1 MRRAEVV
8 AGAALL
14 LGVPLV
20 LAMAVALP
28 NLLQSRMPQLPATLQ
43 AQLRARDTLW
53 QGLDAGSRQ
62 RLRQRIAA
70 WDASAQG
77 ARRERR
83 ERWQA
88 WQALP
93 PDQRLAVQAAALAF
107 AALPA
112 DRQHQ
117 LRMQFAQ
124 CDATGRHGWLLGP
137 ALGADFEALQPLLLT
152 VPPPERLPL
161 LDALRGLAPAERAD
175 LAVLAQRTAPQ
186 ERDALRRGLISTA
199 AGNRGA
205 WLQAQ
210 LAR

>member
-1 MRRAEVV
+1 MRRAEIVLV
-8 AGAALL
+8 AALL

-20 LAMAVALP
+20 LAVAVALP
-28 NLLQSRMPQLPATLQ
+28 NLLQARIPQLPATLQ
-43 AQLRARDTLW
+43 AQLRARDALW
-53 QGLDAGSRQ
+53 LGLDAESR
-62 RLRQRIAA
+62 RHLRQRIAA
-70 WDASAQG
+70 WDALTRG
-77 ARRERR
+77 ERRERR

-93 PDQRLAVQAAALAF
+93 PDQRLAIQAAALAF
-107 AALPA
+107 ATLPP
-112 DRQHQ
+112 DRQHE

-124 CDATGRHGWLLGP
+124 RDATDRHGWLLGP
-137 ALGADFEALQPLLLT
+137 ALGADFDALQPLLLT
-152 VPPPERLPL
+152 VPPPERQPL

-175 LAVLAQRTAPQ
+175 LAVLAHRTAPQ
-186 ERDALRRGLISTA
+186 ERDALRRGLLSTA

>member
-1 MRRAEVV
+1 MRRAELVV
-8 AGAALL
+8 GAALL

-20 LAMAVALP
+20 LAVAVALP
-28 NLLQSRMPQLPATLQ
+28 NLLQARMPQLPATLQ
-43 AQLRARDTLW
+43 AQLHARDALW
-53 QGLDAGSRQ
+53 HGLDAQSR
-62 RLRQRIAA
+62 RHLRQRIDA
-70 WDASAQG
+70 WDALSRG
-77 ARRERR
+77 ERREQR

-93 PDQRLAVQAAALAF
+93 PDQRLAIQAAALAF

-112 DRQHQ
+112 DRQHE

-124 CDATGRHGWLLGP
+124 RDATDRHGWLLGP
-137 ALGADFEALQPLLLT
+137 ALGADFDALQPLLLT
-152 VPPPERLPL
+152 VPPPERQPL
-161 LDALRGLAPAERAD
+161 LDALRGLAPTERAD
-175 LAVLAQRTAPQ
+175 LAMLAHRTAPQ